1 MENNLLENNLELE
14 NKIENTVT
22 VEKQNDFLESTLGKV
37 INTGLDI
44 GLRAL
49 LPDLIENQVIDI
61 KDAILKGGFKEGL
74 NEMIDSVIDL
84 GKSAI
89 GIFTGKFENV
99 SQVQAAVRSGGIIDS
114 TSNLMDWAVEK
125 AREEEWIPD
134 SIAKVIQQGKNII
147 LNHVEKNVEE
157 VLTDQLKSIEKLETY
172 NHNWKEYYE
181 QRDFENMEK
190 EYKKIQ
196 KELKNVIPL
205 ESTLTETRKIEN
217 IHQIIKN
224 NGQNFDLTEQEVELA
239 NKLI

>member
-14 NKIENTVT
+14 NKIGNTVT

-49 LPDLIENQVIDI
+49 LPDLIENQIIDI

-205 ESTLTETRKIEN
+205 ESTLSDTRKIEN

-224 NGQNFDLTEQEVELA
+224 NGQNFDLTEQELELA

>member
-239 NKLI
+239 NKLV

>member
-14 NKIENTVT
+14 NKIGNTVT

-49 LPDLIENQVIDI
+49 LPDLIENQIIDI

-84 GKSAI
+84 GKSTI

-205 ESTLTETRKIEN
+205 ESTLSDTRKIEN

-224 NGQNFDLTEQEVELA
+224 NGQNFDLTEQELELA

>member
-14 NKIENTVT
+14 NKIENEVT
-22 VEKQNDFLESTLGKV
+22 IEKQNDFLESTLGKV

-61 KDAILKGGFKEGL
+61 KDAILNGGFKEGL

-99 SQVQAAVRSGGIIDS
+99 SQVQDAVRSGGIIDS

-125 AREEEWIPD
+125 AREKEWIPD
-134 SIAKVIQQGKNII
+134 SIAKIIQQGKNII

-157 VLTDQLKSIEKLETY
+157 VLTNQLDSIENLEKY
-172 NHNWKEYYE
+172 NQNWKNYYE
-181 QRDFENMEK
+181 QRDFTNMEK
-190 EYKKIQ
+190 EYEKIQ
-196 KELKNVIPL
+196 KELKKVIPL
-205 ESTLTETRKIEN
+205 ESTLTEARKIEN

-224 NGQNFDLTEQEVELA
+224 NGQNFDLTEQELELA
-239 NKLI
+239 GKLI

>member
-1 MENNLLENNLELE
+1 MDNNLLENNLEVE
-14 NKIENTVT
+14 NKIENEVT
-22 VEKQNDFLESTLGKV
+22 IEKQNDFLESTLGKV

-61 KDAILKGGFKEGL
+61 KDAILNGGFKEGL

-99 SQVQAAVRSGGIIDS
+99 SQVQDAVRSGGIIDS

-125 AREEEWIPD
+125 AREKEWIPD
-134 SIAKVIQQGKNII
+134 SIAKIIQQGKNII

-157 VLTDQLKSIEKLETY
+157 VLTNQLDSIENLEKY
-172 NHNWKEYYE
+172 NQNWKNYYE
-181 QRDFENMEK
+181 QRDFTNMEK
-190 EYKKIQ
+190 EYEKIQ
-196 KELKNVIPL
+196 KELKKVIPL
-205 ESTLTETRKIEN
+205 ESTLTEARKIEN

-224 NGQNFDLTEQEVELA
+224 NGQNFDLTEQELELA
-239 NKLI
+239 GKLI

>member
-1 MENNLLENNLELE
+1 MDNNLLENNLEVE
-14 NKIENTVT
+14 NKIENEVT
-22 VEKQNDFLESTLGKV
+22 IEKQNDFLESTLGKV

-61 KDAILKGGFKEGL
+61 KDAILNGGFKEGL

-99 SQVQAAVRSGGIIDS
+99 SQVQDAVRSGGIIDS

-125 AREEEWIPD
+125 AREKEWIPD
-134 SIAKVIQQGKNII
+134 SIAKIIQQGKNII

-157 VLTDQLKSIEKLETY
+157 VLTNQLDSIENLEKY
-172 NHNWKEYYE
+172 NQNWKNYYE
-181 QRDFENMEK
+181 QRDFTNMEK
-190 EYKKIQ
+190 EYEKIQ
-196 KELKNVIPL
+196 KELKKVIPL
-205 ESTLTETRKIEN
+205 ESTLTEAREIEN

-224 NGQNFDLTEQEVELA
+224 NGKNFDLTEQELELA
-239 NKLI
+239 GKLI

>member
-190 EYKKIQ
+190 EKKKIQ
-196 KELKNVIPL
+196 KELKNVIPF

-239 NKLI
+239 NKLV

>member
-14 NKIENTVT
+14 NKIGNIVT

-49 LPDLIENQVIDI
+49 LPDLIENQIIDI

-205 ESTLTETRKIEN
+205 ESTLSDTRKIEN

-224 NGQNFDLTEQEVELA
+224 NGQNFDLTEQELELA

>member
-1 MENNLLENNLELE
+1 MENNLLENNLEVE
-14 NKIENTVT
+14 NKIENEVT
-22 VEKQNDFLESTLGKV
+22 IEKQNDFLESTLGKV

-61 KDAILKGGFKEGL
+61 KDAILNGGFKEGL

-99 SQVQAAVRSGGIIDS
+99 SQVQDAVRSGGIIDS

-125 AREEEWIPD
+125 AREKEWIPD
-134 SIAKVIQQGKNII
+134 SIAKIIQQGKNII

-157 VLTDQLKSIEKLETY
+157 VLTNQLDSIENLEKY
-172 NHNWKEYYE
+172 NQNWKNYYE
-181 QRDFENMEK
+181 QRDFTNMEK
-190 EYKKIQ
+190 EYEKIK
-196 KELKNVIPL
+196 KELKKVIPL
-205 ESTLTETRKIEN
+205 ESTLTEAREIEN

-224 NGQNFDLTEQEVELA
+224 NGQNFDLTEQELELA
-239 NKLI
+239 GKLI

>member
-1 MENNLLENNLELE
+1 MDNNLLENNVEVE
-14 NKIENTVT
+14 NKIENEVT
-22 VEKQNDFLESTLGKV
+22 IEKQNDFLESTLGKV

-61 KDAILKGGFKEGL
+61 KDAILNGGFKEGL

-99 SQVQAAVRSGGIIDS
+99 SQVQDAVRSGGIIDS

-125 AREEEWIPD
+125 AREKEWIPD
-134 SIAKVIQQGKNII
+134 SIAKIIQQGKNII

-157 VLTDQLKSIEKLETY
+157 VLTNQLDSIENLEKY
-172 NHNWKEYYE
+172 NQNWKNYYE
-181 QRDFENMEK
+181 QRDFTNMEK
-190 EYKKIQ
+190 EYEKIQ
-196 KELKNVIPL
+196 KELKKVIPL
-205 ESTLTETRKIEN
+205 ESTLTEAREIEN

-224 NGQNFDLTEQEVELA
+224 NGKNFDLTEQELELA
-239 NKLI
+239 GKLI

>member
-1 MENNLLENNLELE
+1 MENNLLENNLEVE
-14 NKIENTVT
+14 NKIENEVT
-22 VEKQNDFLESTLGKV
+22 IEKQNDFLESTLGKV

-61 KDAILKGGFKEGL
+61 KDAILNGGFKEGL

-99 SQVQAAVRSGGIIDS
+99 SQVQDAVRSGGIIDS

-125 AREEEWIPD
+125 AREKEWIPD
-134 SIAKVIQQGKNII
+134 SIAKIIQQGKNII

-157 VLTDQLKSIEKLETY
+157 VLTNQLDSIENLEKY
-172 NHNWKEYYE
+172 NQNWKNYYE
-181 QRDFENMEK
+181 QRDFTNMEK
-190 EYKKIQ
+190 EYEKIQ
-196 KELKNVIPL
+196 KELKKVIPL
-205 ESTLTETRKIEN
+205 ESTLTEARKIEN

-224 NGQNFDLTEQEVELA
+224 NGQNFDLTEQELELA
-239 NKLI
+239 GKLI

>member
-1 MENNLLENNLELE
+1 MENNLLENNLEVE
-14 NKIENTVT
+14 NKIENEVT
-22 VEKQNDFLESTLGKV
+22 IEKQNDFLESTLGKV

-61 KDAILKGGFKEGL
+61 KDAILNGGFKEGL

-99 SQVQAAVRSGGIIDS
+99 SQVQDAVRSGGIIDS

-125 AREEEWIPD
+125 AREKEWIPD
-134 SIAKVIQQGKNII
+134 SIAKIIQQGKNII

-157 VLTDQLKSIEKLETY
+157 VLTNQLDSIENLEKY
-172 NHNWKEYYE
+172 NQNWKNYYE
-181 QRDFENMEK
+181 QRDFTNMEK
-190 EYKKIQ
+190 EYEKIQ
-196 KELKNVIPL
+196 KELKKVIPL
-205 ESTLTETRKIEN
+205 ESTLTEAREIEN

-224 NGQNFDLTEQEVELA
+224 NGKNFDLTEQELELA
-239 NKLI
+239 GKLI

>member
-14 NKIENTVT
+14 NKIENEVT
-22 VEKQNDFLESTLGKV
+22 IEKQNDFLESTLGKV

-61 KDAILKGGFKEGL
+61 KDAILNGGFKEGL

-99 SQVQAAVRSGGIIDS
+99 SQVQDAVRSGGIIDS

-125 AREEEWIPD
+125 AREKEWIPD
-134 SIAKVIQQGKNII
+134 SIAKIIQQGKNII

-157 VLTDQLKSIEKLETY
+157 VLTNQLDSIENLEKY
-172 NHNWKEYYE
+172 NQNWKNYYE
-181 QRDFENMEK
+181 QRDFTNMEK
-190 EYKKIQ
+190 EYEKIQ
-196 KELKNVIPL
+196 KELKKVIPL
-205 ESTLTETRKIEN
+205 ESTLTEAREIEN

-224 NGQNFDLTEQEVELA
+224 NGQNFDLTEQELELA
-239 NKLI
+239 GKLI

>member
-1 MENNLLENNLELE
+1 MENNLLENNLEEE
-14 NKIENTVT
+14 NKIENEVT
-22 VEKQNDFLESTLGKV
+22 IEKQNDFLESTLGKV

-61 KDAILKGGFKEGL
+61 KDAILNGGFKEGL

-99 SQVQAAVRSGGIIDS
+99 SQVQDAVRSGGIIDS

-125 AREEEWIPD
+125 AREKEWIPD
-134 SIAKVIQQGKNII
+134 SIAKIIQQGKNII

-157 VLTDQLKSIEKLETY
+157 VLTNQLDSIENLEKY
-172 NHNWKEYYE
+172 NQNWKNYYE
-181 QRDFENMEK
+181 QRDFTNMEK
-190 EYKKIQ
+190 EYEKIQ
-196 KELKNVIPL
+196 KELKKVIPL
-205 ESTLTETRKIEN
+205 ESTLTEAREIEN

-224 NGQNFDLTEQEVELA
+224 NGQNFDLTEQELELA
-239 NKLI
+239 GKLI

>member
-1 MENNLLENNLELE
+1 M
-14 NKIENTVT
+14 
-22 VEKQNDFLESTLGKV
+22 
-37 INTGLDI
+37 
-44 GLRAL
+44 
-49 LPDLIENQVIDI
+49 
-61 KDAILKGGFKEGL
+61 
-74 NEMIDSVIDL
+74 
-84 GKSAI
+84 
-89 GIFTGKFENV
+89 
-99 SQVQAAVRSGGIIDS
+99 
-114 TSNLMDWAVEK
+114 
-125 AREEEWIPD
+125 
-134 SIAKVIQQGKNII
+134 
-147 LNHVEKNVEE
+147 
-157 VLTDQLKSIEKLETY
+157 LTDQLKSIEKLETY